1 MAQEK
6 SPNEKPRQPRKP
18 KVMNDAPLVEQ
29 ITELMMIH
37 NKSDPKAG
45 VQVVSEID
53 KDGKPT
59 GERTTTTAHSEASD
73 YLCGNA
79 IPDLYGGFGTSVSF
93 FGFDFGINF
102 NYQIG
107 GKIYDSGY
115 AAAMSTP

>member
-1 MAQEK
+1 MWYK
-6 SPNEKPRQPRKP
+6 D
-18 KVMNDAPLVEQ
+18 V
-29 ITELMMIH
+29 T
-37 NKSDPKAG
+37 
-45 VQVVSEID
+45 D

-59 GERTTTTAHSEASD
+59 GERTTTTAYSEGSD

-115 AAAMSTP
+115 AAAMSTPTSTGSIGVNWHKTYSTHGHRRIRTRTFRVCSTAIRTRRIPPTVS